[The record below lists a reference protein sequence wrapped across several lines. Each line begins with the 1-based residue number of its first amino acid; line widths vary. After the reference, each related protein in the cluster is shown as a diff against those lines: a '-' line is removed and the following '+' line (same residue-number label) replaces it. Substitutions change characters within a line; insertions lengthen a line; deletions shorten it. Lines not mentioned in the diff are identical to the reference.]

1 MPDML
6 VKLYEL
12 PDSSALYKKLAD
24 QGIKIIRPMTPNKT
38 KVVEWVRE
46 HFRDGWADEISA
58 AFTHLPVSCFIA
70 YDENEKKI
78 LGFAGYDCTYK
89 DFFGPTGVD
98 ETQRGKGIGG
108 ALFLR
113 CMEAMRDEGY
123 GYAII
128 GSAGPVDFYNKMSGA
143 IVIEDSSPGIYK
155 ELI

>member
-12 PDSSALYKKLAD
+12 PDSSALYKKLES

-46 HFRDGWADEISA
+46 HFHDGWADEISA
-58 AFTHLPVSCFIA
+58 AFTKFPVSCFIA

-78 LGFAGYDCTYK
+78 LGFAGYDCTYR

-123 GYAII
+123 GYAVI
-128 GSAGPVDFYNKMSGA
+128 GSAGPVDFYNKVAGA
-143 IVIEDSSPGIYK
+143 TVIEGSIPGIYK
-155 ELI
+155 DLI

>member
-12 PDSSALYKKLAD
+12 PDSSALYKKLES

-38 KVVEWVRE
+38 KVVEWVRTQ
-46 HFRDGWADEISA
+46 FSDGWADEISA
-58 AFTHLPVSCFIA
+58 AFTKFPVSAFIA
-70 YDENEKKI
+70 YDVNEKKI
-78 LGFAGYDCTYK
+78 LGFAGYDCTYR

-128 GSAGPVDFYNKMSGA
+128 GSAGPVDFYSKMAGA
-143 IVIEDSSPGIYK
+143 TPIENSSPGIYK